1 MHLHLDENQLKSY
14 CDAQLSENEQPR
26 VMAHLESCPY
36 CRGRLQAMQAQM
48 QLIGRRLDLLDPGSA
63 PRILPAAA
71 ARARFAV
78 RLSQKEKENVSMNRI
93 FSRSLRPVWAAL
105 VLVIVVGL
113 ALSVPSVRAMAVNL
127 LGIFRVQQ
135 ITVIPIDQQ
144 SLSANLKDS
153 NPGIQKLLS
162 DSIQY
167 QHNGTAKTV
176 QNAAEASQAAGFS
189 VRLPAAGPAALHEI
203 KALPGANGTF
213 TLDVPRINQILKEM
227 NRSDLNLADNLDKS
241 TITVEV
247 PASVST
253 SYGTCAPAASQDA
266 SGPAEKRSMM
276 PGSMPGADCTVF
288 VQLPSPTVTTPEGLD
303 LNKLGTAFLELSGM
317 PADKAQSM
325 SDKINWS
332 NTLVIPLPVNA
343 SNYQDVSVDG
353 VNGTLVEENA
363 GRGGS
368 HYVLLWVKNGIL
380 YGVSGSGDSAAAVQL
395 ANSLQ

>member
-14 CDAQLSENEQPR
+14 CDAQLPENELPR
-26 VMAHLESCPY
+26 VLAHLESCSY
-36 CRGRLQAMQAQM
+36 CRGRLQVLQTQM
-48 QLIGRRLDLLDPGSA
+48 QQIGRRLDLLDPGPA

-93 FSRSLRPVWAAL
+93 FSRPLRPVWAAL

-162 DSIQY
+162 DSVQY

-189 VRLPAAGPAALHEI
+189 VRLPANGPAALHEI
-203 KALPGANGTF
+203 KTLPGANGTF

-227 NRSDLNLADNLDKS
+227 NRSDLALADTLDKS

-247 PASVST
+247 PASVSA
-253 SYGTCAPAASQDA
+253 SYGTCAPAASQD
-266 SGPAEKRSMM
+266 SSDPDVKSNM

-288 VQLPSPTVTTPEGLD
+288 MQLPSPTVTTPEGLD
-303 LNKLGTAFLELSGM
+303 INKLGTAFLELSGM
-317 PADKAQSM
+317 PADQAQGM

-353 VNGTLVEENA
+353 VNGTLVEERA

-368 HYVLLWVKNGIL
+368 HYVLLWVKDGIL